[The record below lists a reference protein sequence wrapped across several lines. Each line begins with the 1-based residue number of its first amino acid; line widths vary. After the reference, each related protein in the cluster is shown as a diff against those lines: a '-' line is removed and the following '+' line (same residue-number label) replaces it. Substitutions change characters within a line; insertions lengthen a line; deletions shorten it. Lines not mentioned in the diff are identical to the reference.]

1 MKANQDPR
9 KYNIQVI
16 ESELS
21 YKVMGVLQVLAYLKS
36 SHLPLA
42 IIANFRS
49 NKLEYRRLVN
59 SEFLNKDIRI
69 HSIID
74 SN

>member
-59 SEFLNKDIRI
+59 PEFLNKDIRI

>member
-1 MKANQDPR
+1 METNKDLE
-9 KYNIQVI
+9 KHNIKVI
-16 ESELS
+16 EPELS

-59 SEFLNKDIRI
+59 PEFLNKDIRI
-69 HSIID
+69 HSVID